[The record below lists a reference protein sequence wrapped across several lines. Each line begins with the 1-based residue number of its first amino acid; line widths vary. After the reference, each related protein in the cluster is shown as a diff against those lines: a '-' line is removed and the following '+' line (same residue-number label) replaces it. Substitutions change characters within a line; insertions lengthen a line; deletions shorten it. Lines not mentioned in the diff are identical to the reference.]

1 MQEPG
6 SRPGIDA
13 WTCTAGN
20 EFLKYQK
27 VGDKLIFFIKKSV
40 ASLRETATED
50 NMTSQTDDQIVIMAT
65 HGPEDPERA
74 TIPFVMALAA
84 LASDMT
90 AIIGFQSNGV
100 LLARKDCARHVFAPG
115 FPPLAEL
122 MENYLEA
129 GGLLYVCGPCVQS
142 RQLEKDDLID
152 EAKIVSAATFVV
164 ACADAKATLVY

>member
-1 MQEPG
+1 MEQENG
-6 SRPGIDA
+6 
-13 WTCTAGN
+13 
-20 EFLKYQK
+20 
-27 VGDKLIFFIKKSV
+27 
-40 ASLRETATED
+40 
-50 NMTSQTDDQIVIMAT
+50 DQILIMAT

-90 AIIGFQSNGV
+90 AIVGFQSNGV

-115 FPPLAEL
+115 FPPLEEL

-142 RQLEKDDLID
+142 RQIAQDDLI
-152 EAKIVSAATFVV
+152 EQAKIVSAATFVA
-164 ACADAKATLVY
+164 ACAEAKGILVY